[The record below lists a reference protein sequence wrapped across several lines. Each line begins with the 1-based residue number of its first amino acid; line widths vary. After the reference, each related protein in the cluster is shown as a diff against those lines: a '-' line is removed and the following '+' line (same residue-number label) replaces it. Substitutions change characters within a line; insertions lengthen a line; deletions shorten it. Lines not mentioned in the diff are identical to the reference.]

1 MPAAKEETVHA
12 SAVLAGERA
21 VLIRGASG
29 SGKSRLVLNLLS
41 AANIKTLPFT
51 RLVSD
56 DRVRLFAAHGR
67 LVASAPQPISGL
79 IEARGLGIRQT
90 PYEPTAVIGL
100 VVDLSS
106 GDANRMPEA
115 NAQITEILGIKIPRL
130 AVAVEQDPFPLLLA
144 ALTTK
149 QKV

>member
-1 MPAAKEETVHA
+1 MPDAKEETIHA

-21 VLIRGASG
+21 VLIRGVSG
-29 SGKSRLVLNLLS
+29 SGKSRLVLSLLS
-41 AANIKTLPFT
+41 AENIETLPYT

-67 LVASAPQPISGL
+67 LIASAPRPLSGL
-79 IEARGLGIRQT
+79 IEARGLGIRQM
-90 PYEPTAVIGL
+90 PYEQTAVIGL
-100 VVDLSS
+100 VVDLSCK
-106 GDANRMPEA
+106 DAARMPEA
-115 NAQITEILGIKIPRL
+115 ITQMTEILGINIPRL
-130 AVAVEQDPFPLLLA
+130 PVGTEQDPFPLVLT